1 MLEFLRQGGVIL
13 WILVAISA
21 FVIAIII
28 ERLIYFKR
36 IAVDETK
43 LYDRIKLAIE
53 KGHIDEALAIC
64 DQNLSPFASL
74 MRTGIENRDY
84 PRTIQKEMLED
95 AAAQEAPRL
104 EKNIVPLGTISNIA
118 PLIGLLGTVTGTMK
132 SLGVLGKFGAVS
144 DPSILAG
151 GLSEALINTVSGI
164 IVAVIA
170 TIFYN
175 YLVSK
180 ANNYLL
186 RLEGQVNALIL
197 MINKNRPAWDGTER
211 RASSAADA
219 PAETVVPSVRA
230 SAERRAKP

>member
-1 MLEFLRQGGVIL
+1 MIDFLVKGGIII

-21 FVIAIII
+21 YMIGLII
-28 ERLIYFKR
+28 ERLLYFKR
-36 IAVDETK
+36 ISVDETK
-43 LYDRIKLAIE
+43 LYDRIKIAIE

-64 DQNLSPFASL
+64 DQNLSPFAAL
-74 MRTGIENRDY
+74 TRAGIENREY

-164 IVAVIA
+164 AVAVVA

-175 YLVSK
+175 YLVSC

-197 MINKNRPAWDGTER
+197 MINKNRPAWD
-211 RASSAADA
+211 
-219 PAETVVPSVRA
+219 
-230 SAERRAKP
+230 AERGGK

>member
-1 MLEFLRQGGVIL
+1 MLDFLQKGGVVL

-21 FVIAIII
+21 YVIALII
-28 ERLIYFKR
+28 ERLLYFKR
-36 IAVDETK
+36 IAVDERK
-43 LYDRIKLAIE
+43 LYDRIKVAIE

-64 DQNLSPFASL
+64 DQNISPFASL

-95 AAAQEAPRL
+95 SAAQEAPRL
-104 EKNIVPLGTISNIA
+104 DKNIMTIGTISNIS

-132 SLGVLGKFGAVS
+132 SLGVLGRFGAVS

-164 IVAVIA
+164 AVSIVA

-175 YLVSK
+175 YLISK
-180 ANNYLL
+180 SNNYLL

-197 MINKNRPAWDGTER
+197 MINKNRPAWIGEDRRSTPER
-211 RASSAADA
+211 G
-219 PAETVVPSVRA
+219 
-230 SAERRAKP
+230 AKA

>member
-1 MLEFLRQGGVIL
+1 MLEFLQKGGLVL
-13 WILVAISA
+13 WVLIAISA
-21 FVIAIII
+21 YVISLII
-28 ERLIYFKR
+28 ERLFYYKR
-36 IAVDETK
+36 ISVDERK
-43 LYDRIKLAIE
+43 LYQRIKVAVE
-53 KGHIDEALAIC
+53 KGHLDEALAIC

-74 MRTGIENRDY
+74 MRTGIENREY

-164 IVAVIA
+164 AVAVVA

-175 YLVSK
+175 YLVAK

-186 RLEGQVNALIL
+186 RLEGQVNSLIL
-197 MINKNRPAWDGTER
+197 MINKNRPAWTGDDR
-211 RASSAADA
+211 RTV
-219 PAETVVPSVRA
+219 PARGG
-230 SAERRAKP
+230 KP

>member
-1 MLEFLRQGGVIL
+1 MLDFLQKGGVVV
-13 WILVAISA
+13 WILVAMSA
-21 FVIAIII
+21 FMITIII
-28 ERLIYFKR
+28 ERLIFFKR
-36 IAVDETK
+36 ISVDETK
-43 LYDRIKLAIE
+43 LYDRIKVAIE
-53 KGHIDEALAIC
+53 KGHVDEALAIC
-64 DQNLSPFASL
+64 DQNLSPFAAL

-104 EKNIVPLGTISNIA
+104 EKNIMPLGTISNIA

-164 IVAVIA
+164 AVAVVA

-175 YLVSK
+175 YLVGK
-180 ANNYLL
+180 ANTYLL

-197 MINKNRPAWDGTER
+197 MINKNRTAWTGEER
-211 RASSAADA
+211 RAAASGA
-219 PAETVVPSVRA
+219 ASGASVA
-230 SAERRAKP
+230 SPERRVKP

>member
-1 MLEFLRQGGVIL
+1 MLDFLEKGGVVL
-13 WILVAISA
+13 WILIAISA
-21 FVIAIII
+21 YVLALII
-28 ERLIYFKR
+28 ERLLYFKR
-36 IAVDETK
+36 ISVDEKK
-43 LYDRIKLAIE
+43 LYERIKLTVD

-64 DQNLSPFASL
+64 DQNLSPFAAL

-104 EKNIVPLGTISNIA
+104 EKNIVAIGTIANIA

-132 SLGVLGKFGAVS
+132 SLGVLGRFGAVS

-164 IVAVIA
+164 IVAVFA
-170 TIFYN
+170 FIFHN

-186 RLEGQVNALIL
+186 RLEGHVNAMIL
-197 MINKNRPAWDGTER
+197 MINKSRPAWTGEER
-211 RASSAADA
+211 RAAAEGA
-219 PAETVVPSVRA
+219 
-230 SAERRAKP
+230 AKP

>member
-1 MLEFLRQGGVIL
+1 MLEFMQKGGVVL
-13 WILVAISA
+13 WLLVAISA
-21 FVIAIII
+21 YVIALII
-28 ERLIYFKR
+28 ERLLYFKR
-36 IAVDETK
+36 ISVDERK
-43 LYDRIKLAIE
+43 LYDRIKVAVE
-53 KGHIDEALAIC
+53 KGHLDEALAIC
-64 DQNLSPFASL
+64 DQNLSPFAAL

-95 AAAQEAPRL
+95 SAAQEAPRL
-104 EKNIVPLGTISNIA
+104 EKNIVPLGTIANIA

-164 IVAVIA
+164 IVAVVA

-175 YLVSK
+175 YMVSK

-186 RLEGQVNALIL
+186 RLEGQVNSLIL
-197 MINKNRPAWDGTER
+197 MINKNRPAWTGEER
-211 RASSAADA
+211 RGS
-219 PAETVVPSVRA
+219 PEHTVPERSVPERPVP
-230 SAERRAKP
+230 ERRAKP